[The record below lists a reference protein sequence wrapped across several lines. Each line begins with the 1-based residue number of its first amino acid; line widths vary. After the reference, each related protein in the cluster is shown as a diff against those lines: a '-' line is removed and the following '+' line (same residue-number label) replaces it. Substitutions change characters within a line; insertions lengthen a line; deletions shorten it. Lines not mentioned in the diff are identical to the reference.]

1 MIKHI
6 KSHILHHKNAY
17 LFFTILLIGG
27 VITGMVLVEQF
38 ENTETTYFLSYLF
51 EPMTDRKEFF
61 KIQFTTNI
69 LILIFIFF
77 MGFSLIGIPF
87 ISFFIFTKGVQIGLS
102 STLLILTYE
111 WKGIFGIILTII
123 PQIIFDLIAYY
134 IIAIVAFEVS
144 NTLIKTV
151 FHHNTTIKFKKLF
164 NYCMNDLLLASVLIY
179 ISCYVKVTLV
189 QYLIQIFT
197 KYT

>member
-1 MIKHI
+1 MFKRIQ
-6 KSHILHHKNAY
+6 SHILHHKNAY

-51 EPMTDRKEFF
+51 EPMNDKKEFF

-69 LILIFIFF
+69 LILICIFF
-77 MGFSLIGIPF
+77 LGFSVIGIPF

-123 PQIIFDLIAYY
+123 PQILFELVAYY

-144 NTLIKTV
+144 YTLIKAMRKR
-151 FHHNTTIKFKKLF
+151 F
-164 NYCMNDLLLASVLIY
+164 
-179 ISCYVKVTLV
+179 
-189 QYLIQIFT
+189 
-197 KYT
+197 

>member
-1 MIKHI
+1 MLKRI

-27 VITGMVLVEQF
+27 VATGIVLVEQF
-38 ENTETTYFLSYLF
+38 ENTETTHFLSYLF
-51 EPMTDRKEFF
+51 EPMSNIKEYF

-69 LILIFIFF
+69 LILICIFLL
-77 MGFSLIGIPF
+77 GFSVIGIPF

-102 STLLILTYE
+102 SSLLILTYE

-123 PQIIFDLIAYY
+123 PQVLFELIAFY
-134 IIAIVAFEVS
+134 IVAIVAFEVS
-144 NTLIKTV
+144 YTLIKTI
-151 FHHNTTIKFKKLF
+151 FQQNTSIKFKKLF
-164 NYCMNDLLLASVLIY
+164 NYCMNDLLIASLLVY
-179 ISCYVKVTLV
+179 ISCYMKVTLV
-189 QYLIQIFT
+189 QYFIQIFT